1 MNLKL
6 FRGKSSSKSTIGELF
21 IDGVF
26 ECYVLED
33 VDRFLEIQG
42 EKSKILGETA
52 IPRGK
57 YSVVITYSNRFN
69 QLMPLLLNVP
79 NYAGVRIHTGNKAE
93 HTEGCILL
101 GETKGKDFIGMSRS
115 AYSKFMTRLSKV
127 SKTEKIF
134 IQIS

>member
-1 MNLKL
+1 MNIRLERQT
-6 FRGKSSSKSTIGELF
+6 FTETSTIGSLF
-21 IDGVF
+21 IDNVF
-26 ECYVLED
+26 FCYTLED
-33 VDRFLEIQG
+33 KDRKLESG
-42 EKSKILGETA
+42 GKKIMAKTA
-52 IPRGK
+52 IPRGT
-57 YSVVITYSNRFN
+57 YEVIVNYSNRFKV
-69 QLMPLLLNVP
+69 QMPLLLNVP